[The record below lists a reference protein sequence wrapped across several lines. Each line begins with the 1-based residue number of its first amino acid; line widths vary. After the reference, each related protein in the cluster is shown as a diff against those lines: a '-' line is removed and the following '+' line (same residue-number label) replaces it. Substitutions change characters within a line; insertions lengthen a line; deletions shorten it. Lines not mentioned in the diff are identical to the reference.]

1 MRLLGFDLTVT
12 RATPPGAQL
21 IPGDRGRW
29 WWPIVRE
36 PYTGAWQK
44 NDSLRGENILA
55 MYAVYACIERIAS
68 DVGKCRLKL
77 VEQLKQND
85 IWTEVN
91 SPAFSPVLR
100 KPNHYQTRIQF
111 FENWIVSKVTSGNT
125 YALKA
130 RDERKVVVAL
140 YLLDPQRV
148 KVLVTPSGDVYY
160 ELNEDYLADLHPD
173 LSPNDRGPA
182 GDSSIVVPASE
193 IIHDMCTIK
202 FHPLCGVPPL
212 IAAIGPATQSMSMG
226 KASSVFFRNNAT
238 PGGLLTAPGEIKEAT
253 AKRLKEYWQTEFSGD
268 NAGKIAVLGDGL
280 KFEAMSATAE
290 ASQVAEQFG
299 LTAKMVCSAFGVPAY
314 MVGVGDPPAYNNI
327 EALNTQYYTQCLQKY
342 FEAIEL
348 LYDEGLG
355 LVDTPNRWLGT
366 EFELDDLLRLDTLAL
381 METIDKGVKA
391 GVMKPDEGRKKLN
404 YSPVEGGDAC
414 YLQQQNFSLAALAKR
429 DAQDDP
435 FGKVAPPGT
444 PQLPKP
450 ADDTPPPDEEAAM
463 DDDDIVLAQAML
475 RVQIETRAVA

>member
-12 RATPPGAQL
+12 RAAPSGTQL

-29 WWPIVRE
+29 WWPIIRE

-68 DVGKCRLKL
+68 DVGKCRIKL
-77 VEQLKQND
+77 VERD
-85 IWTEVN
+85 EDDEIWTETD
-91 SPAFSPVLR
+91 SAAFAPVLR
-100 KPNHYQTRIQF
+100 KPNGYQTRIQF
-111 FENWIVSKVTSGNT
+111 FENWIVSKITTGNT
-125 YALKA
+125 YALKGRDA
-130 RDERKVVVAL
+130 RRVVVEL
-140 YLLDPQRV
+140 HILDPQRV

-160 ELNEDYLADLHPD
+160 ELNEDFLADLHPVE
-173 LSPNDRGPA
+173 SPGDRGPRD
-182 GDSSIVVPASE
+182 GTVIVPASE

-202 FHPLCGVPPL
+202 YHPLCGVPPL
-212 IAAIGPATQSMSMG
+212 IAAYGPANQSMSMG

-290 ASQVAEQFG
+290 SSQVVEQFG
-299 LTAKMVCSAFGVPAY
+299 LTGKMVCSAFGVPAY

-366 EFELDDLLRLDTLAL
+366 EFDLDDLLRLDTLAL
-381 METIDKGVKA
+381 MESIDKGVKA
-391 GVMKPDEGRKKLN
+391 GVMKPNEGRKKLN
-404 YSPVEGGDAC
+404 FGPVEGGDEC

-435 FGKVAPPGT
+435 FGKVAPPGA

-450 ADDTPPPDEEAAM
+450 ANDEAPPADDEEAASM
-463 DDDDIVLAQAML
+463 SEIEVFRAAL
-475 RVQIETRAVA
+475 RLQIETRAVA